1 MGKLSGKPLVTP
13 LYQKS
18 SMLFR
23 SQQMEKR
30 NIILRLATEKLSK
43 AANIVLDEAEIQ
55 VLDVQYPP

>member
-13 LYQKS
+13 LSLKS